1 MKKSLK
7 IALGIGCTLS
17 IMASV
22 FYTSKEN
29 PRVYLN
35 NRINLAYVNE
45 EINNKKFDNVLNVL
59 NKSEF
64 KVDLKIE
71 ESLKYIKGIYILSD
85 SSFISDKKTCVGIVD
100 FGYIYPFIKFKME
113 KYFDKIDDM
122 YSLKEEYKNK
132 YTNGNSLYLKI
143 EKGNFI
149 IATRQ
154 KDVEKV
160 VKSEKYLSQNILKIL
175 EKEKKSNLGMLILNL
190 GKNPLGGFNE
200 LVLTGDVNTKNEM
213 MLTTNIGGKNDIIES
228 FNKIEEDGLDG
239 ERILQKNELYLRSS
253 KDAELRSFLF
263 FLNYFFK
270 NSIIENISSKIK
282 INTPKK
288 DPTVENLSK
297 KEVINTKFEKT
308 QFVYGHLDFKIKEKM
323 IGQIEIK
330 GLAEINRLKI
340 ETILNETTIINLL
353 KTAK

>member
-45 EINNKKFDNVLNVL
+45 EINNKDFSNIINVL

-64 KVDLKIE
+64 KVDLKIK

-85 SSFISDKKTCVGIVD
+85 SSFISDKKTCVGIID
-100 FGYIYPFIKFKME
+100 FGYIYPFVKFKIE
-113 KYFDKIDDM
+113 KYFDKVDDM
-122 YSLKEEYKNK
+122 YSLKEEYRKK
-132 YTNGNSLYLKI
+132 YISGNTLYLKI

-154 KDVEKV
+154 KDIEKV
-160 VKSEKYLSQNILKIL
+160 IKSEKYLNQNILKIL
-175 EKEKKSNLGMLILNL
+175 GKEKENNLGVLILNL

-200 LVLTGDVNTKNEM
+200 LFLTGDVNTRSEV

-228 FNKIEEDGLDG
+228 FNRIENDGLDG
-239 ERILQKNELYLRSS
+239 DRVLQKNELYLRSS

-270 NSIIENISSKIK
+270 NSIIENISSKIN

-288 DPTVENLSK
+288 DPNMENLPEI
-297 KEVINTKFEKT
+297 EVINTKFEKT
-308 QFVYGHLDFKIKEKM
+308 QFIYGHLDFKIEEKM

-340 ETILNETTIINLL
+340 ETILDEVTIINLL